1 MSKKMMVRGLL
12 LLLAL
17 VLLCM
22 PVGCGEDAAPNDTE
36 PGEDT
41 SLSKLENNEVAK
53 VPFTAMWYRPDMMGE
68 GMEITDAK
76 TVHKIL
82 ALFNNVT
89 FTPLTEDQ
97 LKEVYLEMA
106 EGQFIML
113 EGGATVYVSD
123 AGRAMFTRTEVGQ
136 FVCEKDTVDAAK
148 LRTIISEFTA
158 AVSDAE

>member
-1 MSKKMMVRGLL
+1 MSKKTVIRSLL

-22 PVGCGEDAAPNDTE
+22 PLGCSEDAAPNDTQQ
-36 PGEDT
+36 GED
-41 SLSKLENNEVAK
+41 SALPKLENNEVAK

-68 GMEITDAK
+68 GVEITDAK

-123 AGRAMFTRTEVGQ
+123 AGRAMFTQAEVGQ

-148 LRTIISEFTA
+148 LRTIIAEFNA
-158 AVSDAE
+158 GKSDAE